1 MLKQKIKEV
10 MKMPNWCY
18 NRLYVYGGKEEI
30 DKFKRSVKNED
41 TELSLKKVLP
51 MPKKYDKGDAWY
63 DWRCENWGTK
73 WDVEAQLTD
82 YDDEF
87 LCYEFDSAWGPPT
100 SAFLSASKKKYKN
113 LEFRLK
119 YEEPGM
125 CFMGV
130 FKCENGKI
138 IQDECIDY

>member
-1 MLKQKIKEV
+1 

-18 NRLYVYGGKEEI
+18 NRLHVYGGKEEI

-41 TELSLKKVLP
+41 TELSLQKVFP
-51 MPKKYDKGDAWY
+51 MPKKFEKGDAWY
-63 DWRCENWGTK
+63 DWRVNYWGTK
-73 WDVEAQLTD
+73 WDVDAELTD
-82 YDDEF
+82 YDDEM
-87 LCYEFDSAWGPPT
+87 LIYEFDSAWGPPT
-100 SAFLSASKKKYKN
+100 EAFLSASKKKYKN
-113 LEFRLK
+113 LEFNLK

-125 CFMGV
+125 CFMGI